1 MVLCKEVTF
10 SAVLQDAGIHTYAA
24 KGQHMQHAQ
33 RYTSEIVRLP
43 PSSRAC
49 LLETTSMPLYMQS
62 KWTCSQ
68 T

>member
-1 MVLCKEVTF
+1 MLAFTF
-10 SAVLQDAGIHTYAA
+10 IAA

-33 RYTSEIVRLP
+33 ISTSEIVRLP
-43 PSSRAC
+43 PSSLAC

-62 KWTCSQ
+62 KWTCSK